1 MSQVDMQFKANSTKT
16 KLKQM
21 FKTIDEGILM
31 QSINHKL
38 GKTGY
43 VKEDLFYQLLNL
55 HGVELSNEAR
65 TIINSTY
72 KKNDKINY
80 PDAITVICIDMETV
94 ANFNE

>member
-21 FKTIDEGILM
+21 FKTIDEGIIKW
-31 QSINHKL
+31 SHKYIL
-38 GKTGY
+38 GKTGF

-65 TIINSTY
+65 TIINASY

-94 ANFNE
+94 ANLNE

>member
-1 MSQVDMQFKANSTKT
+1 
-16 KLKQM
+16 
-21 FKTIDEGILM
+21 
-31 QSINHKL
+31 
-38 GKTGY
+38 

-80 PDAITVICIDMETV
+80 PDAITVICIDMETA
-94 ANFNE
+94 ANFNEQKWTVRQEVDKKLARNGAFDT